1 MSHAF
6 DTIKQFSKMLRN
18 LDLWLDKGVAYA
30 ATRPFD
36 PNVLVLARL
45 APDQFS
51 LDRQVQSACDAAKF
65 AAVYLT
71 GKQAPAHPDV
81 EKTIPELQARIAAVR
96 GCLEG
101 FTEADFAGADERKV
115 APPWMHGK
123 WLRGDDYLEGV
134 ACANF
139 YFHVTTAYSI
149 LRHCGVPLGKTDF
162 IGPLP
167 VHE

>member
-18 LDLWLDKGVAYA
+18 LDRWLDKAVEYA
-30 ATRPFD
+30 AAKPFD
-36 PNVLVLARL
+36 PNVLVSARL

-71 GKQAPAHPDV
+71 GKKAPAHPDI
-81 EKTIPELQARIAAVR
+81 EKTIPELKARIAAVLD
-96 GCLEG
+96 CLDG
-101 FTEADFAGADERKV
+101 FKEADFSGADERKV
-115 APPWMHGK
+115 APPWLHGK
-123 WLRGDDYLEGV
+123 WLRGDQYLAEGSSP
-134 ACANF
+134 NF
-139 YFHVTTAYSI
+139 YFHITTAYSI
-149 LRHCGVPLGKTDF
+149 LRHNGVPLGKIDF

-167 VHE
+167 LHE